1 MLAFSLSSVSAIDKV
16 KWHDGTLARFILD
29 KLTIFLKSLT
39 AFLVSLT
46 IVLLNNV

>member
-1 MLAFSLSSVSAIDKV
+1 MAR
-16 KWHDGTLARFILD
+16 WHVFILD

-39 AFLVSLT
+39 VFLVSLT